1 MSYLLDSDYFL
12 IIKNAIEIKTGK
24 IEKYFFSQY
33 LKYIDTNSDFVSR
46 LEVNLI
52 DLGNQ
57 LNELKEVQITNM
69 SIVEEKTK
77 GAVITDFRTQFDW
90 HNHNF
95 FYFEGRLDNHY
106 ILGDAVALT
115 EKKLLELNLGATK
128 FLELINKQPKEKK
141 QQTQN
146 RIKLNWVIDDKQLYY
161 VLRQLVNDH
170 KAIIMTYPQ
179 IAEFIKQNV
188 IGFENKNLATM
199 TTALSRNLEDPL
211 NLPKNKRVKVKIDE
225 TEKK

>member
-24 IEKYFFSQY
+24 IEEYFFSQY
-33 LKYIDTNSDFVSR
+33 LKYLDTNSDFVSR
-46 LEVNLI
+46 LEVNLT

-115 EKKLLELNLGATK
+115 EKKLLELNIGVTK
-128 FLELINKQPKEKK
+128 FLELTKLRPKEIK
-141 QQTQN
+141 QQVED
-146 RIKLNWVIDDKQLYY
+146 RIKLKWKGSKTQLYY
-161 VLRQLVNDH
+161 LLNKLKSGDNLILNKYEDLAKFVIENVEGYEDDS
-170 KAIIMTYPQ
+170 II
-179 IAEFIKQNV
+179 
-188 IGFENKNLATM
+188 
-199 TTALSRNLEDPL
+199 TTKENLEKGKY
-211 NLPKNKRVKVKIDE
+211 PKKGENFSGTLDE
-225 TEKK
+225 IKDIE